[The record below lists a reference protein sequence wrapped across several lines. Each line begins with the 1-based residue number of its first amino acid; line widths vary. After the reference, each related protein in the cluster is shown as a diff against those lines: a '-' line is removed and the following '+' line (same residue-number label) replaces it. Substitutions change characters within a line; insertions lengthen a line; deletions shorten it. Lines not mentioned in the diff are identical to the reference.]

1 MLERDPKTPDRARL
15 RALARAVRDHYAA
28 RFEALILLERKDE
41 QLLELLLVLRGD
53 VNQMR
58 EILRVEPLARRF
70 STSVLEVAIFP
81 VSKTDF
87 DAALEP
93 ELWEAQFTGTRLNPD
108 D

>member
-1 MLERDPKTPDRARL
+1 MLERDPHIPEPARW
-15 RALARAVRDHYAA
+15 RELARGLRDHYGA

-41 QLLELLLVLRGD
+41 QLLELLLVLNGE

-70 STSVLEVAIFP
+70 STSTLEVAVFP
-81 VSKTDF
+81 VAKADF

-93 ELWEAQFTGTRLNPD
+93 ELWEAQFTGTRLEVD
-108 D
+108 